1 MVRGALDLGSEETEK
16 KQSQSLEA
24 TVLLLYSVQYA
35 LLCSGEEAEIL
46 PVNFPRVHY
55 LTQTLH
61 VRKI

>member
-35 LLCSGEEAEIL
+35 LQLYCALEKKL
-46 PVNFPRVHY
+46 KFYQLTFRVY
-55 LTQTLH
+55 
-61 VRKI
+61 II